1 MARFAAVRSR
11 DEVKQANY
19 LRLIWECQEKN
30 LEDFNARCAATTAI
44 TGFSAARAA
53 LREDGEM
60 SRRSGSA
67 A

>member
-30 LEDFNARCAATTAI
+30 LEDLNARRHNGHYWLPCGT
-44 TGFSAARAA
+44 
-53 LREDGEM
+53 
-60 SRRSGSA
+60 RRPA
-67 A
+67 